1 MSNAHSLRSR
11 LAAAALLSIMVLAPA
26 TTAHAATPAARDSS
40 HTPTIEV
47 TDADIA
53 ASNAK
58 LADAYG
64 ALLTMWTNDF
74 KQIGR
79 RFVAPDIARYQGA
92 VRTPCGVIDS
102 DNAEYCEADNTI
114 FYDEVFVAGMT
125 KRAALA
131 LGTDGDMAGIGIIAH
146 EMGHSV
152 AMQLGYQS
160 RDSYTNEATAD
171 CLAGAFAQQAQRDGS
186 LEKGDLEEAFY
197 GMSLAGDP
205 VLEPTG
211 NRRLDARMQ
220 RRLVSESHG
229 TKEQRQSNF
238 RTGLNG
244 GAKAC
249 LDDFAPLS

>member
-1 MSNAHSLRSR
+1 MTNAIPLRSR
-11 LAAAALLSIMVLAPA
+11 LAAAAFLSVFLLAPA
-26 TTAHAATPAARDSS
+26 ATASAAVPAFGPAKTPS
-40 HTPTIEV
+40 IEV
-47 TDADIA
+47 TEADVA

-64 ALLTMWTNDF
+64 ALVSMWNADF

-79 RFVAPDIARYQGA
+79 RFVTPQIARYTGA
-92 VRTPCGVIDS
+92 VRTPCGVIGS
-102 DNAEYCEADNTI
+102 DNAEYCSADNTI

-125 KRAALA
+125 KSAALA

-152 AMQLGYQS
+152 AMQLGYQA
-160 RDSYTNEATAD
+160 RDSYTNESTAD

-205 VLEPTG
+205 VLEATG
-211 NRRLDARMQ
+211 NRRMDAMMQ
-220 RRLVSESHG
+220 RRLARESHG

-249 LDDFAPLS
+249 LGDFTPLS